1 MSYATYLTR
10 NGMVQ
15 QSVYPLHQVI
25 HTFSRLRAPNVSV
38 EPSQDPWT
46 SITSPLQPLLAPL
59 LALTQRHRKHLSPL
73 LPSLVAPSSS
83 SFTPN
88 PPLDLLGSNVS
99 REEWYA
105 MRIGLGI
112 WLGSRGLLGD
122 SKERKRGEPRSEM
135 DLDGQAEGDR
145 TAREEGMDEEKRK
158 EKEEEE
164 RKRETKLVIEGEK
177 WLQEIERRELVAFLP
192 ARDRCDGC

>member
-1 MSYATYLTR
+1 
-10 NGMVQ
+10 
-15 QSVYPLHQVI
+15 
-25 HTFSRLRAPNVSV
+25 
-38 EPSQDPWT
+38 
-46 SITSPLQPLLAPL
+46 
-59 LALTQRHRKHLSPL
+59 
-73 LPSLVAPSSS
+73 
-83 SFTPN
+83 
-88 PPLDLLGSNVS
+88 
-99 REEWYA
+99 